1 MIYNEISGVSVS
13 SLGMGCMR
21 LPTDENSEINVE
33 ATREMVAY
41 AIKKGINYF
50 DTAWGYHGGRSESVM
65 GEVLSAYPRDSYYLT
80 SKFPG
85 FSAEN
90 MERIE
95 EIFETQLKKCRTEYF
110 DFYLFHNLCES
121 NVDWYLDPKYGLI
134 DYLLKQKKNGRIRH
148 LGFSVHASL
157 ETMTRFLDAY
167 GDVLEFGQV
176 QLNWLDWDFQD
187 AKAKVKELNKRGL
200 SIIVMEPV
208 RGGKLCSLDEK
219 HEAQLRS
226 IKPNR
231 TIPEWGF
238 RFVQSVEGVAVTL
251 SGMSNFEQLKENIAT
266 FETREQLTDT
276 ERSTLFEIAR
286 QMTSNGTLPCTACR
300 YCVDNCPM
308 KLDIPWLIELYNNQ
322 IYSEKG
328 FRTPSAFRVLKD
340 EKKPSACIACRAC
353 EGVCPQ
359 DLKISEM
366 MADFTRRVNEYEE
379 QKKTSNKT

>member
-1 MIYNEISGVSVS
+1 MIYNEINGASVS

-21 LPTDENSEINVE
+21 LPTDENGEINVA

-41 AIKKGINYF
+41 AMKKGINYF

-65 GEVLSAYPRDSYYLT
+65 GEVLSEYPRDSYHLT

-85 FSAEN
+85 FSIEN
-90 MERIE
+90 MEKAE

-121 NVDWYLDPKYGLI
+121 NVEWYLDPKYGLF
-134 DYLLKQKKNGRIRH
+134 DYLLKQKENGRIRH

-167 GDVLEFGQV
+167 GHALEFGQI
-176 QLNWLDWDFQD
+176 QLNWLDWNFQD
-187 AKAKVKELNKRGL
+187 AKAKVKELNARGL

-208 RGGKLCSLDEK
+208 RGGKLCTLDEK
-219 HEAQLRS
+219 YEKRLRALN
-226 IKPNR
+226 PNR

-251 SGMSNFEQLKENIAT
+251 SGMSNMEQLKENIAT
-266 FETREQLTDT
+266 FETREALTET
-276 ERSTLFEIAR
+276 ECEALFSVAGE
-286 QMTSNGTLPCTACR
+286 MTSNGTLPCTACR

-308 KLDIPWLIELYNNQ
+308 GLDIPWLIELYNNQ

-328 FRTPSAFRVLKD
+328 FRKPPAFRVLKD

-353 EGVCPQ
+353 ESVCPQ
-359 DLKISEM
+359 NLRVSEM
-366 MADFTRRVNEYEE
+366 MADFTRRVAEYEAKE
-379 QKKTSNKT
+379 ME